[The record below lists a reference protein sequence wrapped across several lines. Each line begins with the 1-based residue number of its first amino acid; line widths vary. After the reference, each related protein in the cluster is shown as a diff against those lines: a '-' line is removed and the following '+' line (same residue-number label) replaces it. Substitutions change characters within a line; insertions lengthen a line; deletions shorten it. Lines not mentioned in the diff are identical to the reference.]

1 MFAIRNEQKNLGKIR
16 NTLEST
22 FFTPEQADWLVRNHP
37 QYSEFLANGKAST
50 NQLFDAIRMAEDG
63 LAYEEN
69 HC

>member
-1 MFAIRNEQKNLGKIR
+1 MYAVRNKQKDMGKIR
-16 NTLEST
+16 NALEST

-37 QYSEFLANGKAST
+37 HYSELLANGKAST
-50 NQLFDAIRMAEDG
+50 NQLFDAICMAEDG